1 MSDILYSISKK
12 AERDLYI
19 HGVSKS
25 SVNIDSVTA
34 DFIQELL
41 TNIGTSLFDPNYG
54 TTFLLDIGDKV
65 NIHKVR
71 FLLENNYKNTMSKYG
86 IISIEAEEAN
96 YFDKNGFL
104 DIKIKA
110 IFESFVSK
118 TTASFPYS
126 GAYTTKTIIEVER

>member
-1 MSDILYSISKK
+1 MEKELYV
-12 AERDLYI
+12 

-25 SVNIDSVTA
+25 SINIDSITS

-41 TNIGTSLFDPNYG
+41 TDIGTSLFDPSYG
-54 TTFLLDIGDKV
+54 TTFLADVGDKV

-71 FLLENNYKNTMSKYG
+71 FLLENNYKDTMSKYG
-86 IISIEAEEAN
+86 IISVEAEEAN
-96 YFDKNGFL
+96 YFDENGFL
-104 DIKIKA
+104 DISIKT
-110 IFESFVSK
+110 IFKSFISK